1 MQQLSVQS
9 ALIMSET
16 MIANTVPFRWVLWF
30 IKVFRSSSDCNFER
44 FKNNIE
50 TTQLLFHNLFNF
62 LGIVLQNIMRPTF
75 RFLKLASN
83 FQQTP
88 TIRSPFKDLAHN
100 VNSYSLSHLHNRER
114 TTSRICKGRD
124 EGGEKLFNKRPSS
137 ALTGLISQEGRNA
150 IAEPAFSA

>member
-1 MQQLSVQS
+1 MWTQEDSDKHWSPLCVHQCCQVLASVLPCVDYCCSVLPGVATCSRVQS

-16 MIANTVPFRWVLWF
+16 MIPNTVPFRWVLWF

-100 VNSYSLSHLHNRER
+100 VNSYSL
-114 TTSRICKGRD
+114 
-124 EGGEKLFNKRPSS
+124 FPF
-137 ALTGLISQEGRNA
+137 A
-150 IAEPAFSA
+150 